1 MDPKLKR
8 GILEAVTNYLKKKGF
23 HDFRADLDN
32 MEQPKKIVE
41 KKTGEIYQPDM
52 TASHKESSY
61 IFEVEMGESLEK
73 EKDKFIRKCDVFQ
86 QQAATKKGK
95 LYLIVPIEQFENVLT
110 TINKNNLENVGIL
123 QINTG

>member
-1 MDPKLKR
+1 
-8 GILEAVTNYLKKKGF
+8 LKKKGF